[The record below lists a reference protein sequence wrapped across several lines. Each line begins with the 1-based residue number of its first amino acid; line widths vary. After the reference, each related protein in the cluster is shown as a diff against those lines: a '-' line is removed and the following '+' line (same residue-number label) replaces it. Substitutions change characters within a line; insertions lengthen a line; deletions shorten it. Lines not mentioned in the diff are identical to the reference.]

1 MRILAPRKVPRC
13 LSAFFIV
20 FCLIFALAAI
30 LHALHRIEIVDHAY
44 LDRVTSSIGISDSSL
59 YTDSGATDADA
70 APSGKNIPQTV
81 SDVTPAD
88 SFSSSSS
95 GGQVL
100 VDNNIEIRRENAT
113 FVMLVRN
120 SEVHNART
128 SIRYVEDRFNKNYH
142 YPWLFL
148 NDRPFSADFIRMTK
162 NLVSGEPTY
171 AQIPREVWSMPE
183 WVDRQKARERMRE
196 MAAKNILY
204 GGSESYRHMCRF
216 FSGFMYRMEEMQ
228 KYDYYWRVEP
238 DTQLYC
244 DIDYDPFT
252 FMRENKKKYGFVIS
266 LKEFAS
272 TIETLWPT
280 VQNFSI
286 AHPEYI
292 HPNNALEFIVDD
304 KRNITEGGYNLCHFW
319 SNFEIAAMDFW
330 RSPAY
335 TELFEALD
343 RSGGFFYE
351 RWGDAPVHSVAASL
365 LLDKEEIHWF
375 YDVGYRHHPFTH
387 CPEPR
392 KEYHE
397 SGKCYCNPT
406 QNFDRNAYSCT
417 RQYRRMRGDLGV
429 QKSVSQLLEDRKH
442 AKAVPALS
450 I

>member
-1 MRILAPRKVPRC
+1 
-13 LSAFFIV
+13 
-20 FCLIFALAAI
+20 
-30 LHALHRIEIVDHAY
+30 
-44 LDRVTSSIGISDSSL
+44 
-59 YTDSGATDADA
+59 
-70 APSGKNIPQTV
+70 
-81 SDVTPAD
+81 
-88 SFSSSSS
+88 
-95 GGQVL
+95 
-100 VDNNIEIRRENAT
+100 
-113 FVMLVRN
+113 
-120 SEVHNART
+120 
-128 SIRYVEDRFNKNYH
+128 
-142 YPWLFL
+142 
-148 NDRPFSADFIRMTK
+148 
-162 NLVSGEPTY
+162 
-171 AQIPREVWSMPE
+171 
-183 WVDRQKARERMRE
+183 
-196 MAAKNILY
+196 
-204 GGSESYRHMCRF
+204 
-216 FSGFMYRMEEMQ
+216 
-228 KYDYYWRVEP
+228 
-238 DTQLYC
+238 
-244 DIDYDPFT
+244 
-252 FMRENKKKYGFVIS
+252 MRENKKKYGFVIS